1 MKDKKS
7 CFIIMPLTTPEAFV
21 SQFKGDNKH
30 FLHVLENI
38 FIPAIEKAGFNPI
51 KPIAKGADLIQAE
64 IIKNL
69 NEVDLVLCDMSIL
82 NPNVFFE
89 YGIRTA
95 LNKPVCVVKD
105 HLTQNVPFDT
115 TIINYHNY
123 SAELNAWEIIEE
135 IEKLSKHIYESYERN
150 PTDNNLWKYFGLTTK
165 VKFDISKGDEKD
177 KLDLM
182 LIEMSSIKDS
192 LVNLSKQGKSV
203 TLESLSQIKESS
215 PSLEYIMVKPLINNV
230 FSNNGEKHTLMAEG
244 REGIILAVDTLRT
257 KTLREL
263 NLVAKAT
270 DKRIAVVFHTGKT
283 IYLPVENEFLKNYDP
298 RNKN

>member
-1 MKDKKS
+1 MPDKKT
-7 CFIIMPLTTPEAFV
+7 CFIIMPLTTPDAFV

-51 KPIAKGADLIQAE
+51 KPIAKGSDLIQAE

-105 HLTQNVPFDT
+105 HLTQSIPFDT
-115 TIINYHNY
+115 AIINYHNY
-123 SAELNAWEIIEE
+123 SAELNAWEITSE
-135 IEKLSKHIYESYERN
+135 IERLSKHISESYERN

-165 VKFDISKGDEKD
+165 VKFDVSQGNEEDKLELILLELRSLKDLVASEKRVGVEEEKFKSID
-177 KLDLM
+177 SRGILSKLDLEDISRT
-182 LIEMSSIKDS
+182 LKQREDI
-192 LVNLSKQGKSV
+192 LSQLLKEV
-203 TLESLSQIKESS
+203 TL
-215 PSLEYIMVKPLINNV
+215 
-230 FSNNGEKHTLMAEG
+230 
-244 REGIILAVDTLRT
+244 
-257 KTLREL
+257 
-263 NLVAKAT
+263 
-270 DKRIAVVFHTGKT
+270 
-283 IYLPVENEFLKNYDP
+283 
-298 RNKN
+298 RNTE